1 MVRPTSRRP
10 PHTRRPGVDRLLR
23 GVARVHRAISTRF
36 QRIAPGDEA
45 VLLILSVPVG
55 ALTALGVLAFY
66 RGISAAHSLFLVA
79 PATLLPPLGLLALRP
94 LVLTAAFAAA
104 SAVMRHLGHDHDGMN
119 VPDITRAVASRGGR
133 IPLRPAVARTVA
145 SAITIGSGGSAG
157 SEGPLV
163 VVGASVGSWIARVLR
178 LDSSVTRVL
187 VGCGTAAAISAAFNA
202 PLAGAFF
209 ALEEVL
215 GAFSGASFSPVVVA
229 SVVSA
234 VVARGLFGSGPA
246 FPVPAAL
253 GTPDL
258 LQVWVLLPLLGA
270 LCALASSLFVRTYF
284 VAETLAQSP
293 RLPRWGRLLI
303 GGIVVGLLVAGT
315 QEALA
320 GDVHLAAPLDL
331 FGLLP
336 WWTLLALAAGKILA
350 TSVTLNFGGSGGVFT
365 PSLFVGAA
373 TGGAFGSLC
382 AQLFPGH
389 GIDPALYSV
398 AGMGALVAGAT
409 GAPITGILLVFEMTN
424 DFALVLPLM
433 LAVVSCKTLMRR
445 MERDSLYSGW
455 LRRRGAS
462 TEAPDIHLQKVGD
475 VLDPAPATLRE
486 STTVAQALAMLGRQP
501 QSVLP
506 VIDAEGRYVGVV
518 TPMSL
523 GEAMRDAPQL
533 ATTLIASDLAS
544 AIDPLEPDSSLAE
557 AATRF
562 RSTPHEALPVVAA
575 DHGRLVGIVSR
586 AHLLA
591 GYEQALRAAHDPLR
605 APDWPASPG

>member
-1 MVRPTSRRP
+1 MPSPSPRLPARRW
-10 PHTRRPGVDRLLR
+10 RLDRLLR
-23 GVARVHRAISTRF
+23 LVARGRRALAERFHRVASS
-36 QRIAPGDEA
+36 DEA

-66 RGISAAHSLFLVA
+66 RGISAAHALFLVA

-94 LVLTAAFAAA
+94 VVIAAAFAAA

-119 VPDITRAVASRGGR
+119 VPDIIRAVASRGGR
-133 IPLRPAVARTVA
+133 IPVRPAVARTIA
-145 SAITIGSGGSAG
+145 SAITIGGGGSAG

-163 VVGASVGSWIARVLR
+163 VGGAGVGSWVARLFRV
-178 LDSSVTRVL
+178 DASVTRVL
-187 VGCGTAAAISAAFNA
+187 AGCGTAAAIAAAFNA

-229 SVVSA
+229 SVVS
-234 VVARGLFGSGPA
+234 VVVSRGLFGSAPA
-246 FPVPAAL
+246 FPVPSTL
-253 GTPDL
+253 GGPDL
-258 LQVWVLLPLLGA
+258 LEIWVLLPVLGA
-270 LCALASSLFVRTYF
+270 ICALASALYVRTYF
-284 VAETLAQSP
+284 AAEDVARSSKV
-293 RLPRWGRLLI
+293 PRWARPLI
-303 GGIVVGLLVAGT
+303 GGVVVGLLLFGSRG
-315 QEALA
+315 ALA
-320 GDVHLAAPLDL
+320 GDIHLAAPLDL
-331 FGLLP
+331 FGALP
-336 WWTLLALAAGKILA
+336 WWTLFALAAGKILA

-382 AQLFPGH
+382 AQLLPGR

-424 DFALVLPLM
+424 DFTLVLPLM

-445 MERDSLYSGW
+445 LERDSLYSGW
-455 LRRRGAS
+455 LRRRGAAA
-462 TEAPDIHLQKVGD
+462 EVPDLSMRTVGD

-486 STTVAQALAMLGRQP
+486 STTVAQALSLLGRQP

-506 VIDAEGRYVGVV
+506 VVDAEGRYIGVV
-518 TPMSL
+518 TPMAL

-533 ATTLIASDLAS
+533 ATTLIAADLAT
-544 AIDPLEPDSSLAE
+544 AVDPLTPDASLAE

-562 RSTPHEALPVVAA
+562 RATPHEAIPVVGAS
-575 DHGRLVGIVSR
+575 DGHLLGLVSR

-591 GYEQALRAAHDPLR
+591 SYEQALRAAQDPLR
-605 APDWPASPG
+605 APP